1 MPERRMTRIALEC
14 RRPVQ
19 NKHARGAEQ
28 QEHVTEEL
36 AIVKKKIPQSY
47 LLFDCS
53 PFQLKTGEFMM
64 LHST

>member
-36 AIVKKKIPQSY
+36 AIVKKVIFRNRIS
-47 LLFDCS
+47 S
-53 PFQLKTGEFMM
+53 SIAAPFSLK
-64 LHST
+64 LVNL

>member
-36 AIVKKKIPQSY
+36 AIVKKIYIYIFRNRIS
-47 LLFDCS
+47 S
-53 PFQLKTGEFMM
+53 SIAAPFSLK
-64 LHST
+64 LVNL